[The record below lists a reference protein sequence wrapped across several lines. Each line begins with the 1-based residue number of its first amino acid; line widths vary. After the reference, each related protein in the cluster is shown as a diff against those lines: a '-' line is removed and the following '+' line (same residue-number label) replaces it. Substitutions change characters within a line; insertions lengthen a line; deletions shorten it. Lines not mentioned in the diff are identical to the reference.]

1 MRLGASISL
10 PVRCHNRHL
19 LHHVSAHPLPK
30 CDRVGLRH
38 CGHAM
43 RVTPRIGISVGLN
56 SFNGSLAAM
65 TPPPKK
71 IRGSHPAITQ
81 NNSLRRTGLAAT
93 SLWTDLAQR
102 QDQKCVIESRICLFT
117 YTKQITFTATYKI
130 LSKLYRKVNRHHLL
144 PIPLC
149 QRAGR
154 TPFMYEEWMNLI
166 FTCLQTT

>member
-102 QDQKCVIESRICLFT
+102 QDQKCVIEFRIC
-117 YTKQITFTATYKI
+117 
-130 LSKLYRKVNRHHLL
+130 YRKVNRHHLL